1 CAHRGAG
8 GGAAT
13 LGPIEIDSLRSKGP
27 PVRMRPLATL
37 VSALAAALAA
47 VALVGVLGSP
57 AAANPPL
64 PLPEL
69 GTLVG
74 EGIGVEGP
82 LIQNVSLL
90 K

>member
-1 CAHRGAG
+1 
-8 GGAAT
+8 
-13 LGPIEIDSLRSKGP
+13 
-27 PVRMRPLATL
+27 MRPLLTL
-37 VSALAAALAA
+37 VFAVAA
-47 VALVGVLGSP
+47 VALVGVLASP
-57 AAANPPL
+57 AAANPPLPL

-74 EGIGVEGP
+74 EGVGVEGP

>member
-1 CAHRGAG
+1 MRPI
-8 GGAAT
+8 AT
-13 LGPIEIDSLRSKGP
+13 L
-27 PVRMRPLATL
+27 L
-37 VSALAAALAA
+37 VSVAA
-47 VALVGVLGSP
+47 VALVGVLASP

-74 EGIGVEGP
+74 DSITLEGP
-82 LIQNVSLL
+82 FVQNISLL

>member
-1 CAHRGAG
+1 
-8 GGAAT
+8 
-13 LGPIEIDSLRSKGP
+13 
-27 PVRMRPLATL
+27 MRPLVTL
-37 VSALAAALAA
+37 VSAVAA
-47 VALVGVLGSP
+47 VALVGVLASP
-57 AAANPPL
+57 ATANPPL

>member
-1 CAHRGAG
+1 
-8 GGAAT
+8 
-13 LGPIEIDSLRSKGP
+13 
-27 PVRMRPLATL
+27 MRPLSALLSAAAVAVVL
-37 VSALAAALAA
+37 VGALAA
-47 VALVGVLGSP
+47 P

-82 LIQNVSLL
+82 LIQSVSLL

>member
-1 CAHRGAG
+1 
-8 GGAAT
+8 
-13 LGPIEIDSLRSKGP
+13 
-27 PVRMRPLATL
+27 MRPLAKLGPL
-37 VSALAAALAA
+37 VSASAVTAVAVVLVGALAA
-47 VALVGVLGSP
+47 P

-69 GTLVG
+69 GTLIG

>member
-1 CAHRGAG
+1 
-8 GGAAT
+8 
-13 LGPIEIDSLRSKGP
+13 
-27 PVRMRPLATL
+27 MRPLSALLSAAAVAVVL
-37 VSALAAALAA
+37 VGALAA
-47 VALVGVLGSP
+47 P

>member
-1 CAHRGAG
+1 
-8 GGAAT
+8 
-13 LGPIEIDSLRSKGP
+13 
-27 PVRMRPLATL
+27 MRPLSALLSAAAVAAVAVVL
-37 VSALAAALAA
+37 VSALAT
-47 VALVGVLGSP
+47 P

>member
-1 CAHRGAG
+1 
-8 GGAAT
+8 
-13 LGPIEIDSLRSKGP
+13 
-27 PVRMRPLATL
+27 MRPLSALLSAAAVAVVL
-37 VSALAAALAA
+37 VGALAA
-47 VALVGVLGSP
+47 P

-74 EGIGVEGP
+74 DSITLEGP